1 MLEVSKDSFLDS
13 DWDMVAD
20 LPEWAQAYAE
30 KWPVPTCQAAMYWNE
45 PPAGAIVVRDIEVYL
60 NGLGDAAL
68 VMTDGE
74 VDYGDLAE
82 FSKPHQA
89 IAIEFDSI
97 VRYVE
102 IEGRL
107 LLNTVGRL
115 VLPDC
120 LASPVGQAQMLLKLA
135 T

>member
-13 DWDMVAD
+13 DWAMVAD

-45 PPAGAIVVRDIEVYL
+45 PPAGAIVVQNIEVYL

-74 VDYGDLAE
+74 VNGGDLAE

>member
-1 MLEVSKDSFLDS
+1 MLEASKDSFLES
-13 DWDMVAD
+13 DWAMVAD
-20 LPEWAQAYAE
+20 LPDWAQAYAE

-45 PPAGAIVVRDIEVYL
+45 PPAGAIVVQNIEVYL

-74 VDYGDLAE
+74 VNFGDLAE
-82 FSKPHQA
+82 FSKPQKA
-89 IAIEFDSI
+89 IAIEFDSV

-102 IEGRL
+102 IEGRM
-107 LLNTVGRL
+107 LLNTVGSL

-120 LASPVGQAQMLLKLA
+120 LVSPAAQAQMLMNLVA
-135 T
+135 